1 MRRGVGHWMLMGSGG
16 AGVSHGNNEKRQRG
30 INKEARWENKKKR
43 KRIVAIRKATEVFHE
58 RFSGGRHDHV
68 DGGDCAL
75 QVARGAGKVTEW

>member
-1 MRRGVGHWMLMGSGG
+1 MRRGVGHWMLIGSGG
-16 AGVSHGNNEKRQRG
+16 AGVSYGNNEKWQRG
-30 INKEARWENKKKR
+30 VNKEERCEDKKKG

-75 QVARGAGKVTEW
+75 QVAKGAGKLAEW